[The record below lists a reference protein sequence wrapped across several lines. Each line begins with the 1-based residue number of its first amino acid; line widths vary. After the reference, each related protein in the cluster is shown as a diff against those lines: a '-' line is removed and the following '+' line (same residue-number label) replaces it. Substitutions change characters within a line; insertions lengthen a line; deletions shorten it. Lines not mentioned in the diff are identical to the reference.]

1 MIKRKGSGFHL
12 VSTPG
17 ALFLHPVLS
26 WTLGIHKWRAWLATV
41 TPQLLSNVEEPCQRT
56 IVTAG
61 LMAVCHVVANLWANP
76 RLDSVQLWKVRCSAR
91 SQHRRSHPWQ
101 GHVKE
106 TWQARLQDSRDS
118 LGLSHPWQ
126 GHVERPDE
134 QGRSG
139 LKGPLDQLEHLPQ
152 SRNLSVLLFYAF
164 HQLFWH

>member
-1 MIKRKGSGFHL
+1 MRNARLDESQAGIKSAGRNINNLRYADDTTLMAEGKEKL
-12 VSTPG
+12 PG
-17 ALFLHPVLS
+17 ASTGDPTHDKVIWRRPDKQGFR
-26 WTLGIHKWRAWLATV
+26 TLGTPWADPTHDKVMWRD
-41 TPQLLSNVEEPCQRT
+41 
-56 IVTAG
+56 
-61 LMAVCHVVANLWANP
+61 LMSKA
-76 RLDSVQLWKVRCSAR
+76 D
-91 SQHRRSHPWQ
+91 
-101 GHVKE
+101 
-106 TWQARLQDSRDS
+106 QDSRDS